1 MNASVPLA
9 KYCQLTDLNNGIW
22 LFMFSE
28 SSNRAVDEWYVWQSY
43 LKEHPT
49 PREDNRVR
57 MLLDM
62 RKSGALPLLYTL
74 QQGREWRKDQSDINT
89 FRVQIAL
96 LLKQFPSYQQSYI
109 KLIKDGVN
117 IFTMSQVE
125 VEVFFD
131 DQQTAVDWL
140 LKP

>member
-1 MNASVPLA
+1 MNASAPQA
-9 KYCQLTDLNNGIW
+9 KYCQFADLNNGIW
-22 LFMFSE
+22 QFTFSE
-28 SSNRAVDEWYVWQSY
+28 SSNRAVDEWYSWQNY
-43 LKEHPT
+43 LKETIT
-49 PREDNRVR
+49 PPQDNRVR

-74 QQGREWRKDQSDINT
+74 QQGRDWRKKYSDINT

-131 DQQTAVDWL
+131 DQHQAVDWL
-140 LKP
+140 LEP

>member
-1 MNASVPLA
+1 MNTSAPQA
-9 KYCQLTDLNNGIW
+9 KFCQFVDLNNGIW
-22 LFMFSE
+22 LFTFSE
-28 SSNRAVDEWYVWQSY
+28 SSNRAVDEWYAWQSY
-43 LKEHPT
+43 LKATVT
-49 PREDNRVR
+49 PREDKRVR

-62 RKSGALPLLYTL
+62 RKSGALPLLYVL
-74 QQGREWRKDQSDINT
+74 QQGRDWRKNQTDINT
-89 FRVQIAL
+89 YRVQIAL

-131 DQQTAVDWL
+131 DEQTAARWL
-140 LKP
+140 LQP